1 MSAPPTDNRYPWAG
15 LRRASVR
22 AMDDYGTDDL
32 LPSCPWEAA
41 LIEQYPN
48 LFRRRDTGG
57 AYKANCLAV
66 GAGWRETVEILV
78 QRLASIVQASPVAIV
93 RIFENCGSMHVDTW
107 AGDDVDHAR
116 LMEVDCAIAL
126 AAARSACTCEQC
138 GCEGQLYC
146 AGSTRTTRCAQHA
159 VGDVMPVRPGL
170 ERVHL
175 IHKLVGGRP
184 GPIGAGR
191 YDRATDAFIDVDP
204 STLDLGDRS

>member
-22 AMDDYGTDDL
+22 LLDRYDIEDL
-32 LPSCPWEAA
+32 LPPCSWADA
-41 LIEQYPN
+41 LVERYPN
-48 LFRRRDTGG
+48 LLRRRSPVGPYT
-57 AYKANCLAV
+57 ANCMTV
-66 GAGWRETVEILV
+66 GVGWRETVEILL
-78 QRLASIVQASPVAIV
+78 QRLAHIVQARPVAIV
-93 RIFENCGSMHVDTW
+93 RIFDNCGSLRVDTW
-107 AGDDVDHAR
+107 ADDAVDPEL
-116 LMEVDCAIAL
+116 LMEVDYAIAL
-126 AAARSACTCEQC
+126 AQARSACTCDQC
-138 GCEGQLYC
+138 GREGQLYC

-159 VGDVMPVRPGL
+159 VGDVTPVRPGL

-175 IHKLVGGRP
+175 IHKSVGGRP